1 MQDLKK
7 IIMEEIGLYADNT
20 GCIIDQDTIQ
30 PVKFRN
36 KNLKE
41 DMSKGFR
48 KNDIVFDPVNNLK
61 QMESLFKYA
70 TNKDNIDVLSY
81 GSHLNKDGTYTCIV
95 CTNDSTIESKGYNNP
110 TLGYIENM
118 LSLYDN
124 KMDLSEYDIV
134 EEEEDKE

>member
-7 IIMEEIGLYADNT
+7 IIMEEIGLYTDNT

-48 KNDIVFDPVNNLK
+48 KNDIIFDPVNNLK

-81 GSHLNKDGTYTCIV
+81 GSHLNKDGTLK
-95 CTNDSTIESKGYNNP
+95 DNNFTRTRYSQP
-110 TLGYIENM
+110 T
-118 LSLYDN
+118 
-124 KMDLSEYDIV
+124 
-134 EEEEDKE
+134 

>member
-7 IIMEEIGLYADNT
+7 IIMEEIGLYTDNT

-41 DMSKGFR
+41 DMNKGFR
-48 KNDIVFDPVNNLK
+48 KNDVVFDPVNNLK

-124 KMDLSEYDIV
+124 KMDLSEYDT
-134 EEEEDKE
+134 EKE